1 MKNRWLDA
9 DGKVYI
15 YFSQEQ
21 IAEMMGCG
29 LKKVG
34 SLLAELD
41 SRKGIGLITR
51 IRQGL
56 GKPDRIYVRRCIC
69 VDLSEGNIQTRQND
83 ISGYIKM
90 ADTDMSK
97 VPGNDTDK
105 NKTEINDTEYLSFLS
120 ADESEESRRKQIE
133 REAYYKIICHNIGYE
148 YLIEECDRE
157 MLDEIVALVVDV
169 ISSDREFIWI
179 GRDRKPFDVVK
190 SQFLKLNAEHIRFV
204 MKCLRENTSKV
215 VNIRQY
221 LLTVLYNAPLT
232 ISNYYSAL
240 VQHDMYGNC
249 PWKPSD
255 LEQQEGRIL
264 RQGNQNEKVKIFRYV
279 TENTF
284 DAYMWQILE
293 NKQKFISQIMTSKS
307 PVRAC
312 EDVDDTALSYAE
324 IKALATGNPYI
335 KEKMDLDVQV
345 SKLKLLKANHTSQIY
360 RLESDIAKN
369 YPVQIS
375 ALKERIAGMQ
385 FDVSVV
391 KNVDLQDNDS
401 FSMNIG
407 NVAYTDKKEAGE
419 AMIAACAG
427 LKAVTTGGKVGE
439 YHGFTLSA
447 SYNLFANS
455 FELTIKGKCSYKIE
469 IGKDPLGNI
478 QRIHNAL
485 SSIDKKLAESEQK
498 LETVQQQLATAQ
510 EEVKKPFP
518 KETEL
523 NEKMERLSELNALL
537 NMDEKGN
544 ETILADEDI
553 GTEKI
558 PDRDSSRKEEVR
570 DADRNLQETADKV
583 HKPSIL
589 ERLKQEKA
597 RQLAPKQTGT
607 LKPKKNHEQEL

>member
-1 MKNRWLDA
+1 MGTPDKDCIFPYHYGEEAEQYTFYRIPKVLFTSPKFRKLSCEAKLLYGLLLDRMQLSVKNRWLDA

-69 VDLSEGNIQTRQND
+69 VDLSEGNIQTCQND

-157 MLDEIVALVVDV
+157 MLNEIVALVVDV

-240 VQHDMYGNC
+240 VQHDMYGN
-249 PWKPSD
+249 
-255 LEQQEGRIL
+255 
-264 RQGNQNEKVKIFRYV
+264 
-279 TENTF
+279 
-284 DAYMWQILE
+284 
-293 NKQKFISQIMTSKS
+293 
-307 PVRAC
+307 
-312 EDVDDTALSYAE
+312 ED
-324 IKALATGNPYI
+324 
-335 KEKMDLDVQV
+335 
-345 SKLKLLKANHTSQIY
+345 
-360 RLESDIAKN
+360 
-369 YPVQIS
+369 
-375 ALKERIAGMQ
+375 
-385 FDVSVV
+385 
-391 KNVDLQDNDS
+391 
-401 FSMNIG
+401 
-407 NVAYTDKKEAGE
+407 
-419 AMIAACAG
+419 
-427 LKAVTTGGKVGE
+427 
-439 YHGFTLSA
+439 
-447 SYNLFANS
+447 
-455 FELTIKGKCSYKIE
+455 
-469 IGKDPLGNI
+469 
-478 QRIHNAL
+478 
-485 SSIDKKLAESEQK
+485 
-498 LETVQQQLATAQ
+498 
-510 EEVKKPFP
+510 
-518 KETEL
+518 
-523 NEKMERLSELNALL
+523 
-537 NMDEKGN
+537 
-544 ETILADEDI
+544 
-553 GTEKI
+553 
-558 PDRDSSRKEEVR
+558 
-570 DADRNLQETADKV
+570 
-583 HKPSIL
+583 
-589 ERLKQEKA
+589 
-597 RQLAPKQTGT
+597 
-607 LKPKKNHEQEL
+607 